1 MALLLAL
8 LRSLE
13 ACVPADSMSIWWSTN
28 MSLTGIQR
36 YAPGWHNALAS
47 TCIAPNP
54 LLVAESS
61 GALVWSHHSASIRRG
76 SFGSGKERVQKI
88 DDFVHNYAAST
99 DLLFRRLRSIR
110 LSKKSRAFVHVFPR
124 RDTSIGRA
132 LFSEYRPLIRNRLLM
147 GCKCNKP
154 ARSTPSCR
162 RYARAHYLI
171 SVNGFRQELRY
182 IWLHSRLDSTRPIA
196 LRC

>member
-13 ACVPADSMSIWWSTN
+13 ACVPADSMSILWSTN

-110 LSKKSRAFVHVFPR
+110 LSKNRAPLFTYFRDATLASEGHFSR
-124 RDTSIGRA
+124 SIG
-132 LFSEYRPLIRNRLLM
+132 
-147 GCKCNKP
+147 
-154 ARSTPSCR
+154 
-162 RYARAHYLI
+162 H
-171 SVNGFRQELRY
+171 
-182 IWLHSRLDSTRPIA
+182 
-196 LRC
+196 